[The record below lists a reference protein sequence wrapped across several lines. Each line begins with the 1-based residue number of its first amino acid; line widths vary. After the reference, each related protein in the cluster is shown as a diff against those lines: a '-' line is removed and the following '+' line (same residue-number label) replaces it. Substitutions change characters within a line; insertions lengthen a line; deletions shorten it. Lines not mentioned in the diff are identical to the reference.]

1 MQIKLIIFF
10 VVVSLAG
17 ITGTILKTLE
27 ASEKNGT
34 IKEQEKT
41 ISLLKSNVDSLNKAL
56 ENSKENANIVNL
68 TFDKTK
74 LKGSGNIIIDTK
86 QLQALS
92 CDTAN
97 IIRWYEGLKPRER
110 RKYR

>member
-1 MQIKLIIFF
+1 MQIKLVIFLI
-10 VVVSLAG
+10 VGCVSLLSSTIYLALNDSKKEG
-17 ITGTILKTLE
+17 VIITQKT
-27 ASEKNGT
+27 
-34 IKEQEKT
+34 T

-68 TFDKTK
+68 SFDKTK

-86 QLQALS
+86 QLQSLA
-92 CDTAN
+92 CDTLG
-97 IIRWYEGLKPRER
+97 IIRYYRKLRDKEQ